1 MIPIFRAKEFDSGE
15 YVTGFL
21 YQDLICYIPSDG
33 FKPDEYK
40 KAVDTETWFIMDNLS
55 HTSMID
61 TTTLSIHFPDML
73 DSQGNKIFASLQE
86 DGKGGDICLCES
98 GVKHLLLFNGF
109 SVVGINTDFFGKFK
123 GTIHNGIN
131 KNFIKNTNYKVIG
144 IQE

>member
-1 MIPIFRAKEFDSGE
+1 MIPIYRAKKLDSDE
-15 YVTGFL
+15 YVKGFL

-55 HTSMID
+55 NTSMID

-86 DGKGGDICLCES
+86 DGKGGDIILEPYLETERETVLS
-98 GVKHLLLFNGF
+98 YENYIKN
-109 SVVGINTDFFGKFK
+109 
-123 GTIHNGIN
+123 IN
-131 KNFIKNTNYKVIG
+131 KRHHTALYSKIIG
-144 IQE
+144 IQQ